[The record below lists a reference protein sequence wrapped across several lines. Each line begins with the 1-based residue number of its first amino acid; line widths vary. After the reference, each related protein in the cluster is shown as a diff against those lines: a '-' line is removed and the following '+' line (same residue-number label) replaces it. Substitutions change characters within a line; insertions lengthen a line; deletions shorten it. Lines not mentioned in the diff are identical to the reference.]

1 MKTARILVVATGILL
16 PYLVRLP
23 YGKEWA
29 DQYTQ
34 GGIFGWLFFGA
45 FNAIA
50 WGSILAL
57 SFLYRRPRSLIFP
70 AVFGFGFLAWA
81 HAPLDLGADAQAAI
95 ALIFIPIYA
104 VAPILVGGLVGLLFD
119 RLVWP
124 ERKRHHCSVNS

>member
-1 MKTARILVVATGILL
+1 MKSARILVVAIGILL

-23 YGKEWA
+23 FGKEWVE
-29 DQYTQ
+29 QYMQ
-34 GGIFGWLFFGA
+34 GGISGWLFFGA

-81 HAPLDLGADAQAAI
+81 HASLDLGSDAQAAI

-124 ERKRHHCSVNS
+124 KRKATE